1 MRVRLAVDPEFD
13 GVNVKEEYTCRN
25 TAYATVQIDQRGGY
39 FVWVA
44 ADFSS
49 RNNPPRGDYSVEIS
63 ESRDAA
69 ISRLQSVSNG
79 LSDTTMKV
87 SATISN
93 PRNTQVHL
101 QYKKSTD
108 ASLTSA
114 APQTSQLDDSLTFT
128 ITGLQANTAYNVR
141 ASLESECTR
150 RGRDT
155 GTSAG
160 RGAGTPRRTG

>member
-25 TAYATVQIDQRGGY
+25 TAYAQRGGY

-69 ISRLQSVSNG
+69 TSRLQSVSNG

-101 QYKKSTD
+101 H
-108 ASLTSA
+108 
-114 APQTSQLDDSLTFT
+114 
-128 ITGLQANTAYNVR
+128 
-141 ASLESECTR
+141 
-150 RGRDT
+150 
-155 GTSAG
+155 
-160 RGAGTPRRTG
+160 